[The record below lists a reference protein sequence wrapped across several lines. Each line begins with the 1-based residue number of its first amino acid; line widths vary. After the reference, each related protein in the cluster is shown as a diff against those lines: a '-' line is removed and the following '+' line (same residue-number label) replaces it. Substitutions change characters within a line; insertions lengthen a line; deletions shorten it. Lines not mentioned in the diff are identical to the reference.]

1 VVSDNVCVCQFAGL
15 STRPGAG
22 PGTGLEQ
29 GISLLNRNIRYRYLY
44 LAWCVCVALAWPGIK
59 HVPNKGD
66 EARFSYFDQKSV
78 QLSTIPKVVVG
89 TMRFQ
94 TPYLEHGYEVW

>member
-1 VVSDNVCVCQFAGL
+1 MPK
-15 STRPGAG
+15 PG
-22 PGTGLEQ
+22 
-29 GISLLNRNIRYRYLY
+29 
-44 LAWCVCVALAWPGIK
+44 K

-94 TPYLEHGYEVW
+94 TPYLEHGSATC

>member
-1 VVSDNVCVCQFAGL
+1 MVYNPKKLQTFKLKQG
-15 STRPGAG
+15 GQN
-22 PGTGLEQ
+22 TG
-29 GISLLNRNIRYRYLY
+29 
-44 LAWCVCVALAWPGIK
+44 K

-66 EARFSYFDQKSV
+66 EVRFSYFDQKSV

-94 TPYLEHGYEVW
+94 TPYLEHGSATC

>member
-1 VVSDNVCVCQFAGL
+1 MIIKDESSGF
-15 STRPGAG
+15 PG
-22 PGTGLEQ
+22 
-29 GISLLNRNIRYRYLY
+29 SFKF
-44 LAWCVCVALAWPGIK
+44 K

-94 TPYLEHGYEVW
+94 TPYLEHGYSNYPHYLLPSS

>member
-1 VVSDNVCVCQFAGL
+1 MHNIILYVVDA
-15 STRPGAG
+15 
-22 PGTGLEQ
+22 
-29 GISLLNRNIRYRYLY
+29 RNFWFNKKKEITL
-44 LAWCVCVALAWPGIK
+44 GIK

-94 TPYLEHGYEVW
+94 THYFEHAYSLPRVC

>member
-1 VVSDNVCVCQFAGL
+1 MWWMPGIFGL
-15 STRPGAG
+15 YKKEMT
-22 PGTGLEQ
+22 L
-29 GISLLNRNIRYRYLY
+29 
-44 LAWCVCVALAWPGIK
+44 GIK

-94 TPYLEHGYEVW
+94 TPYLEHGYTMG